1 MNHDLYSLLEP
12 LIVALIV
19 LVSAVVIVRK
29 HAPRLWTRLTGRAGA
44 SSCHDSGSSDG
55 ASACGT
61 GCGGCGS
68 SAKEQPIQVHR
79 QPSDQ
84 RELSQQ

>member
-1 MNHDLYSLLEP
+1 MNHELYSLLEP

-29 HAPRLWTRLTGRAGA
+29 HAPKLWTRLTGRAA
-44 SSCHDSGSSDG
+44 SSSCHDSGTSSG
-55 ASACGT
+55 AGACST

-68 SAKEQPIQVHR
+68 STKSAEHPVHIHKA
-79 QPSDQ
+79 
-84 RELSQQ
+84 